1 MKSEACPPDVLQP
14 ILDRIHLDS
23 LGSIEY
29 YRQLAAQVG
38 FKEIR
43 VEDLTPNLTAHY
55 GRVLQELVAQRHALI
70 RVCTEEYLSNMKIG
84 LQHWVDAGK
93 AGHLSWG
100 ILQFRKD

>member
-1 MKSEACPPDVLQP
+1 MLQP

-29 YRQLAAQVG
+29 YRKLAAEVG
-38 FKEIR
+38 FREIR
-43 VEDLTPNLTAHY
+43 VDDLSSNLVVHY
-55 GRVLQELVAQRHALI
+55 GRVLQELLAQRHTLI
-70 RVCTEEYLSNMKIG
+70 RVCTEEYLGNMKTG

-100 ILQFRKD
+100 ILQFQKNTD